1 MRARSFVCLLLCLL
15 GCVGAAF
22 PQGCGV
28 DMSKYYDMYNTDSA
42 VFQRHGFFTM
52 VISTSVLTDGY
63 ATCQPSPSCPCGSAS
78 HTPSAYNRIYNSRT
92 SVGGQLTGTPLCVSC
107 YLSIQNNQTVWASPG
122 EVFSFDATGQV
133 NCTIAGV
140 FFFANSLIDL
150 EAATTRVISYGPH
163 RDTIRL
169 IRHGKGVKRS
179 TYDKVIDF
187 LKNARPAGE

>member
-1 MRARSFVCLLLCLL
+1 
-15 GCVGAAF
+15 
-22 PQGCGV
+22 
-28 DMSKYYDMYNTDSA
+28 
-42 VFQRHGFFTM
+42 
-52 VISTSVLTDGY
+52 
-63 ATCQPSPSCPCGSAS
+63 
-78 HTPSAYNRIYNSRT
+78 
-92 SVGGQLTGTPLCVSC
+92 
-107 YLSIQNNQTVWASPG
+107 VWTRPG
-122 EVFSFDATGQV
+122 EIFSFDAIGQV
-133 NCTIAGV
+133 NCTLAGV